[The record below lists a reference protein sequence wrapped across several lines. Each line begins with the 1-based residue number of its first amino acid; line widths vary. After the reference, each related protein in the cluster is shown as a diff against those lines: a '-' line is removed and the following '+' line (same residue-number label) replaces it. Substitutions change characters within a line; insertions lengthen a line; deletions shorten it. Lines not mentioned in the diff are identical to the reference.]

1 MLELPDEH
9 ELIAFFEC
17 EPELS
22 DTEFDSWAYNEL
34 RFTTVRESDKVV
46 VEISAGWGELSI
58 SWERDG
64 RQLVWLK
71 LINLEELALEMQ
83 RDDELLVATGTHA
96 DQNATLILRLK
107 PAVAIKYG
115 QEPV

>member
-1 MLELPDEH
+1 MLELPEEH

-17 EPELS
+17 EPQLL
-22 DTEFDSWAYNEL
+22 DTEVVWAYNEL
-34 RFTTVRESDKVV
+34 RFTTVRGSDKVV
-46 VEISAGWGELSI
+46 VEISAGWGELSV

-64 RQLVWLK
+64 QQLAWLK
-71 LINLEELALEMQ
+71 LINLEKLQVEMQ
-83 RDDELLVATGTHA
+83 RDDELLVTTGTHG

-107 PAVAIKYG
+107 PVVAIKFK